1 MKNNIEDTNIMHKQS
16 QLANANIMHHPSQLT
31 DTMTTASAFN
41 SRMISDVISTTININ
56 IDTCLGT
63 KSYDRIELL
72 IELKELL
79 SKYKHILNATQTNEL
94 SDATINHIKFI

>member
-1 MKNNIEDTNIMHKQS
+1 MNNNISD
-16 QLANANIMHHPSQLT
+16 A
-31 DTMTTASAFN
+31 MTTISVLN
-41 SRMISDVISTTININ
+41 SHTNADVISTTININ

-63 KSYDRIELL
+63 KSYDRMELL

>member
-1 MKNNIEDTNIMHKQS
+1 MKNNIEDTNIIHNSS
-16 QLANANIMHHPSQLT
+16 QLA

-41 SRMISDVISTTININ
+41 SHMNSDVISTTININ

>member
-1 MKNNIEDTNIMHKQS
+1 MKNNIEDTNIMH
-16 QLANANIMHHPSQLT
+16 HPSQLA

-41 SRMISDVISTTININ
+41 SHMNSDVISTTININ

>member
-1 MKNNIEDTNIMHKQS
+1 MKNNI
-16 QLANANIMHHPSQLT
+16 A
-31 DTMTTASAFN
+31 
-41 SRMISDVISTTININ
+41 DVISTTININ
-56 IDTCLGT
+56 IDTCLGE

-94 SDATINHIKFI
+94 SDATINNIKFI

>member
-1 MKNNIEDTNIMHKQS
+1 MNNNIEDTNIMHQPS
-16 QLANANIMHHPSQLT
+16 QLA

>member
-1 MKNNIEDTNIMHKQS
+1 MKNNIEDTNI
-16 QLANANIMHHPSQLT
+16 IHHSSQLT

-41 SRMISDVISTTININ
+41 SHMNSDVISTTININ

>member
-1 MKNNIEDTNIMHKQS
+1 MKNNIEDTNIMHQPS
-16 QLANANIMHHPSQLT
+16 QLA

-79 SKYKHILNATQTNEL
+79 RKYKHILNATQTNEL
-94 SDATINHIKFI
+94 SDATINHVKFI

>member
-1 MKNNIEDTNIMHKQS
+1 MNNNIEDTNIMHQPS
-16 QLANANIMHHPSQLT
+16 QLA
-31 DTMTTASAFN
+31 DTMITASAFN
-41 SRMISDVISTTININ
+41 SRMNSDVISTTININ

>member
-1 MKNNIEDTNIMHKQS
+1 MKNNIEDTNIMHQPS
-16 QLANANIMHHPSQLT
+16 QLAN
-31 DTMTTASAFN
+31 TMTTASAFN

>member
-1 MKNNIEDTNIMHKQS
+1 MKNNIEDTNIIHQPS
-16 QLANANIMHHPSQLT
+16 QLA

>member
-1 MKNNIEDTNIMHKQS
+1 MKNIIEDTNILHKQS
-16 QLANANIMHHPSQLT
+16 ELADAI
-31 DTMTTASAFN
+31 TTASAFN
-41 SRMISDVISTTININ
+41 SHMNSDVISTTININ

>member
-1 MKNNIEDTNIMHKQS
+1 MKNNIKDTNIIYKQ
-16 QLANANIMHHPSQLT
+16 SQLT
-31 DTMTTASAFN
+31 DTMTTASALN

-94 SDATINHIKFI
+94 SDATVNHIKFI

>member
-1 MKNNIEDTNIMHKQS
+1 MKNNIEDTNIMYKQS
-16 QLANANIMHHPSQLT
+16 QLA

-94 SDATINHIKFI
+94 SDATTNHIKFI

>member
-1 MKNNIEDTNIMHKQS
+1 MKNNIEDTNIMH
-16 QLANANIMHHPSQLT
+16 HPSQLA

>member
-1 MKNNIEDTNIMHKQS
+1 MKNNIED
-16 QLANANIMHHPSQLT
+16 ANIMHQPSQLS
-31 DTMTTASAFN
+31 DTMTTVSAFN
-41 SRMISDVISTTININ
+41 SHMNRDVISTTININ

-94 SDATINHIKFI
+94 SDATINNIKFI

>member
-1 MKNNIEDTNIMHKQS
+1 MKNNIEDTNIV
-16 QLANANIMHHPSQLT
+16 HHPSQLA

-41 SRMISDVISTTININ
+41 SHMNSDVISTTININ

-94 SDATINHIKFI
+94 SDATINHVKFI

>member
-1 MKNNIEDTNIMHKQS
+1 MKNNIEDTNIV
-16 QLANANIMHHPSQLT
+16 HHPSQLA

-41 SRMISDVISTTININ
+41 SHMNSDVISTTININ

>member
-1 MKNNIEDTNIMHKQS
+1 MNNNIEDTNIMHQ
-16 QLANANIMHHPSQLT
+16 PSQLT

-41 SRMISDVISTTININ
+41 SHMNRDVISTTININ

-94 SDATINHIKFI
+94 SDATVNHIKFI

>member
-1 MKNNIEDTNIMHKQS
+1 MKNNIEDTNIMHQPS
-16 QLANANIMHHPSQLT
+16 QLAN
-31 DTMTTASAFN
+31 TMTTASAFN

-94 SDATINHIKFI
+94 SDATINHVKFI

>member
-1 MKNNIEDTNIMHKQS
+1 MKNNIEDTNIMHQPS
-16 QLANANIMHHPSQLT
+16 QLA

-41 SRMISDVISTTININ
+41 SRMNSDVISTTININ

>member
-1 MKNNIEDTNIMHKQS
+1 MNNNIEDTNIIHQSS
-16 QLANANIMHHPSQLT
+16 QLA

-41 SRMISDVISTTININ
+41 SHMNSDVISTTININ

>member
-1 MKNNIEDTNIMHKQS
+1 MNNNIEDTNIMHQ
-16 QLANANIMHHPSQLT
+16 PSQLT
-31 DTMTTASAFN
+31 DAMTTASAFN

>member
-1 MKNNIEDTNIMHKQS
+1 MNNNIEDTNIIHQSS
-16 QLANANIMHHPSQLT
+16 QLS

-41 SRMISDVISTTININ
+41 SHMNSDVISTTININ

>member
-1 MKNNIEDTNIMHKQS
+1 MNNNIEDTNIMHQ
-16 QLANANIMHHPSQLT
+16 PSQLV

-94 SDATINHIKFI
+94 SDATINHVKFI

>member
-1 MKNNIEDTNIMHKQS
+1 MNNNIEDTNIIHKQS
-16 QLANANIMHHPSQLT
+16 KLADA
-31 DTMTTASAFN
+31 MTTASAFN
-41 SRMISDVISTTININ
+41 AHMNSDVISTTININ

>member
-1 MKNNIEDTNIMHKQS
+1 MNNNIEDTNIMHQPS
-16 QLANANIMHHPSQLT
+16 QLA

-41 SRMISDVISTTININ
+41 SRMNSDVISTTININ

>member
-1 MKNNIEDTNIMHKQS
+1 MKNNIEDTNIMHQPS
-16 QLANANIMHHPSQLT
+16 QLA

-41 SRMISDVISTTININ
+41 SRMNSDVISTTININ

-94 SDATINHIKFI
+94 SDATINHVKFI

>member
-1 MKNNIEDTNIMHKQS
+1 MKNNIEDTNIMHQPS
-16 QLANANIMHHPSQLT
+16 QLA
-31 DTMTTASAFN
+31 DTMTTASSFN
-41 SRMISDVISTTININ
+41 SHINSDVISTTININ

>member
-1 MKNNIEDTNIMHKQS
+1 MKNNIEDTNIMH
-16 QLANANIMHHPSQLT
+16 HPSQLA

-41 SRMISDVISTTININ
+41 SHMNSDVISTTININ

-94 SDATINHIKFI
+94 SDPTINPITLI

>member
-1 MKNNIEDTNIMHKQS
+1 MNNNIEDTNIMHQSS
-16 QLANANIMHHPSQLT
+16 QLA
-31 DTMTTASAFN
+31 DTMITTSAFN
-41 SRMISDVISTTININ
+41 SHINSDVISTTININ
-56 IDTCLGT
+56 IDTCLGA

>member
-1 MKNNIEDTNIMHKQS
+1 MNNNIEDTNIIHHSS
-16 QLANANIMHHPSQLT
+16 QLA

-41 SRMISDVISTTININ
+41 SRMNSDVISTTININ

>member
-1 MKNNIEDTNIMHKQS
+1 MKNNIEDTNIIHKQS
-16 QLANANIMHHPSQLT
+16 QLA

>member
-1 MKNNIEDTNIMHKQS
+1 MNNNIEDTNIMHQPS
-16 QLANANIMHHPSQLT
+16 QLAN
-31 DTMTTASAFN
+31 TMTTASAFN

-94 SDATINHIKFI
+94 SDATINHVKFI

>member
-1 MKNNIEDTNIMHKQS
+1 MNNNIEDTNIMHQPS
-16 QLANANIMHHPSQLT
+16 QLA

-41 SRMISDVISTTININ
+41 SYMNRDVISTTININ

>member
-1 MKNNIEDTNIMHKQS
+1 MNNNMEDTNIMHQ
-16 QLANANIMHHPSQLT
+16 PSQLT

-41 SRMISDVISTTININ
+41 SRMNRDVISTTININ

>member
-1 MKNNIEDTNIMHKQS
+1 MKNNIEDTNIMHQQS
-16 QLANANIMHHPSQLT
+16 QLA

-41 SRMISDVISTTININ
+41 SHMNSDVISTTININ

>member
-1 MKNNIEDTNIMHKQS
+1 MKNNIEDTNIMHQPS
-16 QLANANIMHHPSQLT
+16 QLA

>member
-1 MKNNIEDTNIMHKQS
+1 MNNNIEDTNI
-16 QLANANIMHHPSQLT
+16 IHHPSQLA

-41 SRMISDVISTTININ
+41 SHMNSDVISTTININ

>member
-1 MKNNIEDTNIMHKQS
+1 MKNNIED
-16 QLANANIMHHPSQLT
+16 ANIMHQPSQLS
-31 DTMTTASAFN
+31 DTMTTVSAFN
-41 SRMISDVISTTININ
+41 SHMNRDVISTTININ

-72 IELKELL
+72 IELKDLL

-94 SDATINHIKFI
+94 SDATINNIKFI